1 MEQRNGKSG
10 IRRII
15 IIILVAVM
23 LVSGG
28 MTIHRYMEDQRA
40 KAEYDRLAE
49 LARETTAPPE
59 TEAPTEE
66 PETEPETEPPAETYR
81 IKGNSVNVRSE
92 PSTSGRILVQL
103 SNGTEVV
110 YVKRYDNDWA
120 VINYDGQEAYVSSKF
135 IEKVEPVASTGG
147 ETGGSEA
154 QTDN

>member
-1 MEQRNGKSG
+1 MLLVILLIVVIRVFMPGK
-10 IRRII
+10 
-15 IIILVAVM
+15 
-23 LVSGG
+23 
-28 MTIHRYMEDQRA
+28 
-40 KAEYDRLAE
+40 DREADKT
-49 LARETTAPPE
+49 TTAPAVTTAPVE
-59 TEAPTEE
+59 PAPTLPPE

-147 ETGGSEA
+147 ETEGSEA

>member
-15 IIILVAVM
+15 IIILAAVM

-59 TEAPTEE
+59 TDVAGS
-66 PETEPETEPPAETYR
+66 
-81 IKGNSVNVRSE
+81 KSDSDDRSLR
-92 PSTSGRILVQL
+92 P
-103 SNGTEVV
+103 
-110 YVKRYDNDWA
+110 
-120 VINYDGQEAYVSSKF
+120 DG
-135 IEKVEPVASTGG
+135 
-147 ETGGSEA
+147 
-154 QTDN
+154 

>member
-15 IIILVAVM
+15 IIILAAVM

-66 PETEPETEPPAETYR
+66 PETEP
-81 IKGNSVNVRSE
+81 
-92 PSTSGRILVQL
+92 
-103 SNGTEVV
+103 
-110 YVKRYDNDWA
+110 
-120 VINYDGQEAYVSSKF
+120 YVSPINFDEPISITPLSRERTMIF
-135 IEKVEPVASTGG
+135 I
-147 ETGGSEA
+147 
-154 QTDN
+154 